1 MKVGNNYTSE
11 TTVTNDL
18 TAIEMG
24 SGDMMVY
31 ATPAMVSLM
40 ENAAMLCVAHDLGE
54 GLTTVG
60 IEMQTSH
67 LKASALGAQIRAEAE
82 LIEIDGRRLE
92 FKVSAYEGETL
103 IGEGKHV
110 RFIVNKE
117 KFLSKLK

>member
-1 MKVGNNYTSE
+1 MKVGDNYISE
-11 TTVTNDL
+11 TTVTNDMI
-18 TAIEMG
+18 AIEMG

-31 ATPAMVSLM
+31 ATPAMVALM
-40 ENAAMLCVAHDLGE
+40 ENAAMLCVAHDLEE

-60 IEMQTSH
+60 IEMQTTH

>member
-1 MKVGNNYTSE
+1 MKVGDIYISE

-31 ATPAMVSLM
+31 ATPAMVALM
-40 ENAAMLCVAHDLGE
+40 ENAAMLCVAHDLE
-54 GLTTVG
+54 DGLTTVG

>member
-1 MKVGNNYTSE
+1 MKVGDNYISE

-31 ATPAMVSLM
+31 ATPAMVALM
-40 ENAAMLCVAHDLGE
+40 ENAAMLCVAHDLEE

-60 IEMQTSH
+60 IEMQTTH